1 MSLPLSDPDVFRSI
15 LSTGWNLAT
24 GNQTDELPSALAGAG
39 KFVLENWSPLASAGQ
54 VLVGR
59 SNGNTSGGMAL
70 SAMGLGL
77 TAGVAKLGLSL
88 LQRRLQ
94 SRDGG
99 RVGRAKDDRKK
110 DPLRGLN
117 ARSKTLKKA
126 HREPTVHS
134 SRPPSSPPAPA
145 RPTPTPLQQLSMLF
159 PSLDRSLLGDMLASN
174 QGSLETTI
182 DQLLSINIDSATPTP
197 AVVESGQRFQFPP
210 SSVSPTPL
218 SSSSSPLPPCPE
230 CPVCFTS
237 LASKRIFQCAN
248 GHHVCQ
254 DCKKNPQLKVCPT
267 CRQKLVGRATNMEQ
281 FLTSI
286 YGKK

>member
-1 MSLPLSDPDVFRSI
+1 M
-15 LSTGWNLAT
+15 
-24 GNQTDELPSALAGAG
+24 PSALAEAG

-54 VLVGR
+54 ALVGR
-59 SNGNTSGGMAL
+59 RRRDNLGGMAL
-70 SAMGLGL
+70 PAIGLGLGL

-94 SRDGG
+94 PRDGG
-99 RVGRAKDDRKK
+99 RVGRGNRDEKR

-117 ARSKTLKKA
+117 AKSKTLKKSKGGSGSA
-126 HREPTVHS
+126 HS
-134 SRPPSSPPAPA
+134 SRAPASPPA

-174 QGSLETTI
+174 QGSLEQTI
-182 DQLLSINIDSATPTP
+182 DQLLSLNIESSTPTP
-197 AVVESGQRFQFPP
+197 AAKTCEKFQFPP
-210 SSVSPTPL
+210 TRVEHSL
-218 SSSSSPLPPCPE
+218 HSSSSSPLPACPE

-237 LASKRIFQCAN
+237 LAGKRIFQCAS

-254 DCKKNPQLKVCPT
+254 ECKKNPQLKVCPT

-281 FLTSI
+281 FLATI
-286 YGKK
+286 YGNK

>member
-1 MSLPLSDPDVFRSI
+1 
-15 LSTGWNLAT
+15 
-24 GNQTDELPSALAGAG
+24 
-39 KFVLENWSPLASAGQ
+39 VLENWSPLASAGQ
-54 VLVGR
+54 ALVGR
-59 SNGNTSGGMAL
+59 RNVNNSGGVVPSGGMAL

-94 SRDGG
+94 PRDGG
-99 RVGRAKDDRKK
+99 RVGRGRDDKKK

-117 ARSKTLKKA
+117 ARSKTLKKSN
-126 HREPTVHS
+126 REPAAHS
-134 SRPPSSPPAPA
+134 SRAPPSNPAPA
-145 RPTPTPLQQLSMLF
+145 TLSPTPLQQLSLLF

-174 QGSLETTI
+174 QGDLETTI

-197 AVVESGQRFQFPP
+197 AGVQQDKKFTFSP
-210 SSVSPTPL
+210 SSVQPTPL
-218 SSSSSPLPPCPE
+218 PSSSSPLPPCPE

>member
-1 MSLPLSDPDVFRSI
+1 M
-15 LSTGWNLAT
+15 STGWNLAT
-24 GNQTDELPSALAGAG
+24 GNQTGELPSALAGAG

-54 VLVGR
+54 ALVGR
-59 SNGNTSGGMAL
+59 RNGNNSGGVVPSGGMAL

-94 SRDGG
+94 ARDGG
-99 RVGRAKDDRKK
+99 RVARAKEDKKK

-117 ARSKTLKKA
+117 ARSKTLKKS
-126 HREPTVHS
+126 HREPAAHS
-134 SRPPSSPPAPA
+134 SRAPHSSPAPA

-182 DQLLSINIDSATPTP
+182 DQLLSINVDSATSTP
-197 AVVESGQRFQFPP
+197 AEVPGDQKFQFPP
-210 SSVSPTPL
+210 CSVPLL
-218 SSSSSPLPPCPE
+218 SSTSSPLPPCPE
-230 CPVCFTS
+230 CPVCLTS

-254 DCKKNPQLKVCPT
+254 DCKDNPQLKVCPT
-267 CRQKLVGRATNMEQ
+267 CRQKLMGRASNMEQ
-281 FLTSI
+281 FLASI

>member
-1 MSLPLSDPDVFRSI
+1 
-15 LSTGWNLAT
+15 
-24 GNQTDELPSALAGAG
+24 
-39 KFVLENWSPLASAGQ
+39 
-54 VLVGR
+54 
-59 SNGNTSGGMAL
+59 MAL

-99 RVGRAKDDRKK
+99 RVGRAREDKKK

-117 ARSKTLKKA
+117 ARSKTLKKS
-126 HREPTVHS
+126 VGHS
-134 SRPPSSPPAPA
+134 SRAPPTNPAPA
-145 RPTPTPLQQLSMLF
+145 GPTPTPLQQLSMLF
-159 PSLDRSLLGDMLASN
+159 PSLDRCLLGDMLASN

-182 DQLLSINIDSATPTP
+182 DQLLSIKIDSATPTP
-197 AVVESGQRFQFPP
+197 AGVKVDQKFMFPP
-210 SSVSPTPL
+210 SSVPPTPL
-218 SSSSSPLPPCPE
+218 SSFSSPLPSCPE

-267 CRQKLVGRATNMEQ
+267 CRQKLVGRATNMEH
-281 FLTSI
+281 FLTTI